1 MLDSI
6 DGYSLPHEF
15 VRQAYGQYS
24 DNYKSNP
31 SVNGRVFE
39 FIICETLM
47 REGIVPFYYQAKF
60 TLVPNADFDLVCY
73 DPRRPVVLS
82 AKVSLRERYKQADL
96 EGFALSQVYRNA
108 RSYLLTLSDEQVG
121 VREKIRAGDVA
132 GLTDCIRADSSDYD
146 ALLLEL
152 KAETFSSAEDIKP
165 IEGRLVTQQG
175 GDCGGGAGVEQAAGG
190 VAESC

>member
-6 DGYSLPHEF
+6 EHYSAPHEF
-15 VRQAYGQYS
+15 VRQAYGQYL
-24 DNYKSNP
+24 DAYNSNP

-73 DPRRPVVLS
+73 HPKRPVVLS

-121 VREKIRAGDVA
+121 VREKIQSGDVA
-132 GLTDCIRADSSDYD
+132 GLTDCIRADSPDYD
-146 ALLLEL
+146 ALLDEL
-152 KAETFSSAEDIKP
+152 KTETFSAAEQITP
-165 IEGRLVTQQG
+165 IEGKLVEWT
-175 GDCGGGAGVEQAAGG
+175 
-190 VAESC
+190 